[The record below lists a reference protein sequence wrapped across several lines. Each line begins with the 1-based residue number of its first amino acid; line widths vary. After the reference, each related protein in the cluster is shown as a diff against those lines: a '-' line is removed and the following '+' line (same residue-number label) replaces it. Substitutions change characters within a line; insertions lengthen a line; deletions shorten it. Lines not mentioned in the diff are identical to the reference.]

1 MATPDYPDH
10 AKHQAMF
17 VLPYEKLDGPY
28 AGKTDCKYLT
38 VGWAQ
43 YDHRKISVKT
53 HRHSGKRW
61 SRQSEEMPVHRSVDA
76 VLLLL
81 FSLFK
86 GSEQGVTIPAGT
98 FEGQASDLKLEAR
111 DSDKFDEFAKALQSD
126 VILKNRLRQLVDFAC
141 KLRKDGVL

>member
-1 MATPDYPDH
+1 MSSPDYPDN

-28 AGKTDCKYLT
+28 AGKTDCKYLS

-43 YDHRKISVKT
+43 WDHRKISVKT

-61 SRQSEEMPVHRSVDA
+61 SRQSEELPVHRAVDA

-81 FSLFK
+81 LSLCE
-86 GSEQGVTIPAGT
+86 GSEDGITIPAGT
-98 FEGQASDLKLEAR
+98 FEGQASEIKIEAKNR
-111 DSDKFDEFAKALQSD
+111 EGFAEFAKVLQGD
-126 VILKNRLRQLVDFAC
+126 GILKNRLRKLVDFAC
-141 KLRKDGVL
+141 QVRKDGVL

>member
-1 MATPDYPDH
+1 MATPDYPDN

-43 YDHRKISVKT
+43 YDPRKISVKT

-61 SRQSEEMPVHRSVDA
+61 SRQSEELPVHRAVDA

-81 FSLFK
+81 FSLFE
-86 GSEQGVTIPAGT
+86 GSENGITIPAGT
-98 FEGQASDLKLEAR
+98 FEGQASDLKLEAKDR
-111 DSDKFDEFAKALQSD
+111 EKFDEFAKVLKND
-126 VILKNRLRQLVDFAC
+126 GILKNRLWKLVDFAC
-141 KLRKDGVL
+141 KLRKDSVL